1 MSVRNQLSD
10 YELREFFRSLQDVL
24 ALSLD
29 ANLSINS
36 VEFLSRRLDG
46 FERALSVLSSR
57 VHVSHP
63 SERQLLS
70 DLDILLH
77 TVSQQRQYC
86 VNLSYF
92 AVVSDFELSE
102 INDENRTNIE
112 STTDTFSHCNTHL
125 IIACSRRSD
134 SGARAKTKLPQSP
147 LVFFPLFRSLYI
159 SLALHYLN
167 AWNRLI

>member
-10 YELREFFRSLQDVL
+10 YELREFLRSLQDLL
-24 ALSLD
+24 ALSLG
-29 ANLSINS
+29 ANLSFDS
-36 VEFLSRRLDG
+36 AEFLSRRLADG

-92 AVVSDFELSE
+92 AVVFDFELSE
-102 INDENRTNIE
+102 INDENRTNI
-112 STTDTFSHCNTHL
+112 
-125 IIACSRRSD
+125 
-134 SGARAKTKLPQSP
+134 
-147 LVFFPLFRSLYI
+147 
-159 SLALHYLN
+159 
-167 AWNRLI
+167 

>member
-1 MSVRNQLSD
+1 MPKPHISIELHENKSKEGQRNRKYSCTGSPRLTATIVVVVVNMSFRNQLSD
-10 YELREFFRSLQDVL
+10 YELREFFRSLQDLL

-102 INDENRTNIE
+102 II
-112 STTDTFSHCNTHL
+112 
-125 IIACSRRSD
+125 
-134 SGARAKTKLPQSP
+134 
-147 LVFFPLFRSLYI
+147 
-159 SLALHYLN
+159 
-167 AWNRLI
+167 

>member
-10 YELREFFRSLQDVL
+10 YELREFFRSLQDLL

-29 ANLSINS
+29 ANLSFDS
-36 VEFLSRRLDG
+36 AEFLSRRFDG
-46 FERALSVLSSR
+46 FERALSVLSWR

-92 AVVSDFELSE
+92 AVVFDFELSE
-102 INDENRTNIE
+102 INDENRTNI
-112 STTDTFSHCNTHL
+112 
-125 IIACSRRSD
+125 
-134 SGARAKTKLPQSP
+134 
-147 LVFFPLFRSLYI
+147 
-159 SLALHYLN
+159 
-167 AWNRLI
+167 

>member
-10 YELREFFRSLQDVL
+10 YELREFFRSLQGLL

-29 ANLSINS
+29 ANLSFDS
-36 VEFLSRRLDG
+36 AEFLSRRLDG
-46 FERALSVLSSR
+46 FERPLSVLSSR

-63 SERQLLS
+63 FERQLLS

-77 TVSQQRQYC
+77 IVSQQRQYY

-102 INDENRTNIE
+102 INDEKRTNI
-112 STTDTFSHCNTHL
+112 
-125 IIACSRRSD
+125 
-134 SGARAKTKLPQSP
+134 
-147 LVFFPLFRSLYI
+147 
-159 SLALHYLN
+159 
-167 AWNRLI
+167 